1 MTWPTYYPPD
11 YTLPSALGAP
21 LAWRPIIRHDQRT
34 RDPVMTGGPRPIGVA
49 VDVWRDGAHL
59 WRSYT
64 PQPGATCDAWTDAVH
79 GPDGPRNHDSGY
91 WSVPGVHAVA
101 DWPVPAAAS
110 LRPCMGAMAVADL
123 LYSLVAIATRDTLQ
137 TVEDI
142 PAPYTAPPSHQ
153 VIRQRLAKAP
163 SGEVVVAFEEQG
175 VSVRA
180 LVSLACPVTAES
192 GDGYT
197 PTQTWRVRLQRRPV
211 RAGARD
217 VYLPEVDTLFQ
228 APAGA
233 PSHIVA
239 RHAKRAAGVTGWQA
253 ARPDPTSMTW
263 HLARA
268 PYTLTIEPVD
278 DSPAAGA
285 Y

>member
-1 MTWPTYYPPD
+1 MTWPTLLYPHRLEGDPD
-11 YTLPSALGAP
+11 TWPAP
-21 LAWRPIIRHDQRT
+21 WRPIVRHDQRQYAL
-34 RDPVMTGGPRPIGVA
+34 RLSGGPRPLGVA
-49 VDVWRDGAHL
+49 VDVWRHGQHL
-59 WRSYT
+59 WRSYAPET
-64 PQPGATCDAWTDAVH
+64 ATTCDDWCDMH
-79 GPDGPRNHDSGY
+79 LGPEAPRNHDSGY
-91 WSVPGVHAVA
+91 WSVPGVHGVA

-163 SGEVVVAFEEQG
+163 SGEVVVAFEERG

-180 LVSLACPVTAES
+180 LVTLACPVTAES

-197 PTQTWRVRLQRRPV
+197 PAQTWRVRLQRRPV

-233 PSHIVA
+233 PPHIVA

-253 ARPDPTSMTW
+253 ARPDPTGMTW
-263 HLARA
+263 RLSRA
-268 PYTLTIEPVD
+268 PYLLMIEPVD
-278 DSPAAGA
+278 DSPAAGT